1 MTDPTPGEA
10 LRHRA
15 HLAGIALNYTSFWG
29 EHRDVPASVI
39 ERALTAMGSHADTGA
54 VPSPVLVSQ
63 GHAAT
68 VPLHSDGTWRLF
80 TAETAERTLVCEGMG
95 AVAELPASLDMGYY
109 LLQAPD
115 ALAERLVI
123 VAPEHC
129 WSPEPLR
136 QGERWWGLSAQ
147 LYALRSERNWGIGD
161 FTDLADLVSI
171 AAGQG
176 AAFVG
181 LSPLHALRADQPDA
195 ASPYSPSSRLALNT
209 LFIDVAAVPEFMRSS
224 AAQAL
229 FSDAA
234 FQQRLGALR
243 ASGEVRYAEVAAA
256 KQEMLWLLWDEF
268 QRSEWRTDSP
278 RAKAFRA
285 FMQSQADILGQHALY
300 EAIQCHLNAVA
311 PSVWGW
317 PAWPEPMRDP
327 QGADVKAFAQAH
339 ADQVQ
344 YRFWLQW
351 LAHGQ
356 LERVSQR
363 ARAMMPLGLY
373 CDLAVGANDGGSETW
388 TGQGLYARGMNV
400 GAPPDPLNHQG
411 QDWGLPPMNPCAL
424 VAAHFLPMRRLLT
437 SVMRPAGALRMDHV
451 MALMRLF
458 WTSADGGAYV
468 YYPLDALLAVM
479 SIESHRHQCLVIGE
493 DLGNVAP
500 QMREAM
506 AQKTLL
512 SYRPLIFERAD
523 GGAFRPP
530 AHWPHQ
536 ALAVV
541 STHDLPTLRGFW
553 AAEDIEVQSRL
564 GWLSAPDAHARAL
577 MDRAQDR
584 VRLLIALSEEG
595 LLPTGATADPQ
606 SVPEANAGFVAA
618 VHRYLAR
625 TPCWLAAVQ
634 LEDVTGQLEQ
644 VNVPG
649 STEAMQPNW
658 RRRLSVPLEKLST
671 HPCFSDI
678 AAAMRAERG
687 GAALPFSEALPP
699 LDTADIPLATYRV
712 QFHEGNTFEQ
722 VTRAVPYL
730 HALGISHLYSSP
742 YLKAA
747 PGSTHGYNVVD
758 PTRLNPEVGSEATHT
773 ALCEAL
779 QSHGLSQVLDI
790 VPNHMGVLDSTNP
803 WWQDVLEHGRASAH
817 AGTFD
822 IEWEPTA
829 PEMHGRVLLP
839 MLGGHYGRVLESGE
853 LQVAFDPDGG
863 KFSVRYWDHE
873 LPIDP
878 QHYARIFAAVPAPV
892 SGGER
897 DGDSLAQMQSLVDAF
912 GNLPC
917 RDTSDDNERS
927 MRQRDAPLHQR
938 RLAELAGEHAWVRQ
952 WIDAILTQWNGQ
964 KDMPE
969 SFDALDQLLRDQ
981 AYRLADWRV
990 AGDDINYRRFFDVN
1004 SLAAVR
1010 MEDPAV
1016 FEATHA
1022 CIFRW
1027 LAEGKI
1033 SGLRI
1038 DHPDGL
1044 ADPAQYFDRLQKR
1057 YASLARAA
1065 GREPRALYL
1074 IVEKILADHEPIPQ
1088 DWPVHGATGYRFSSL
1103 VNGLFVEPA
1112 SQAAFDDAYSAFT
1125 GDRKEF
1131 EEAVHE
1137 CKKHIIETSL
1147 FSDLGW
1153 LADTLYRISRTDR
1166 KTCDFTRNQLRIAL
1180 TEVAAV
1186 FPVYRTYIA
1195 PDGTGLS
1202 DTDRQHIEWAIAAAR
1217 RRMGTAE
1224 GGVLAYLQGVF
1235 VGTEGLHRPALR
1247 GAFLRRWQQFTAP
1260 VMAKS
1265 VEDTA
1270 FYRYV
1275 RLVSL
1280 NDVGSE
1286 PRRFGLSAA
1295 AFHQANLQ
1303 RSRRLPHGLLATS
1316 THDSKRSEDLRARL
1330 NVLSEIP
1337 ALWEDTAIQLRELGT
1352 RFTTEIDGAVV
1363 PSPHDL
1369 WALYQAL
1376 VGIWPAEGANAD
1388 ERIGLRDRAKQY
1400 MVKAMREAK
1409 QATNWLFPNEAY
1421 EAAVDRYIDG
1431 VLSTE
1436 RFVRELEKFVQS
1448 IAPYGSRNSLC
1459 QLALKLTVPGV
1470 PDIYQGCE
1478 QWNFSLV
1485 DPDNRR
1491 PVDFTELER
1500 SLEKV
1505 RAHYAQGYP
1514 AVQAWQQMLGACPTP
1529 QVKQL
1534 VTWRLLQLRQKMP
1547 DLFLNST
1554 YLPLTVEGPSA
1565 EHAVAFARIREGRAI
1580 VVVCSRLLYG
1590 LTAMGW
1596 RGTRVALAAVH
1607 PVLDKIPRW
1616 RNWMT
1621 GALLVADQNEGMELD
1636 GLMGEPQPEGGTLPF
1651 VVLVPEE
1658 VE

>member
-1 MTDPTPGEA
+1 MTDPISGEA
-10 LRHRA
+10 LRQRA
-15 HLAGIALNYTSFWG
+15 QLAGIALHYTSFWG
-29 EHRDVPASVI
+29 EHREVPATVI
-39 ERALTAMGSHADTGA
+39 ERALDAMGEHADTTA
-54 VPSPVLVSQ
+54 VPSAVLVTHGTASD
-63 GHAAT
+63 
-68 VPLHSDGTWRLF
+68 VPLEAEGPWRLF
-80 TAETAERTLVCEGMG
+80 TAETAERTLVCEGHG
-95 AVAELPASLDMGYY
+95 TTAQLPASLEMGYY
-109 LLQAPD
+109 ALQA
-115 ALAERLVI
+115 AGSAKERLVI

-161 FTDLADLVSI
+161 FSDLTDLVSI

-181 LSPLHALRADQPDA
+181 LSPLHALRADQPEA

-209 LFIDVAAVPEFMRSS
+209 LFIDVAAVPEFMRSA

-243 ASGEVRYAEVAAA
+243 ASDTVRYAEVTTA
-256 KQEMLWLLWDEF
+256 KQEMLSLLWDEF
-268 QRSEWRTDSP
+268 LRSEWEASSP
-278 RAKAFRA
+278 RAEAFRE
-285 FMQSQADILGQHALY
+285 FMQRNADVLGQHALY
-300 EAIQCHLNAVA
+300 EAIQYHLHAID
-311 PSVWGW
+311 PGVWGW
-317 PAWPEPMRDP
+317 PAWPEAMQDP
-327 QGADVKAFAQAH
+327 HGAAVKAFAQEH
-339 ADQVQ
+339 AQQVH

-351 LAHGQ
+351 LAHEQ
-356 LERVSQR
+356 LDRVSQR

-388 TGQGLYARGMNV
+388 TGQGLYAHGMRV

-424 VAAHFLPMRRLLT
+424 AASHFLPMRRLLK

-458 WTSADGGAYV
+458 WTSADGGTYV
-468 YYPLDALLAVM
+468 SYPLDALLTIM
-479 SIESHRHQCLVIGE
+479 SIESHRQQCLVIGE

-506 AQKTLL
+506 AQRTLL
-512 SYRPLIFERAD
+512 SYRPLIFERVD
-523 GGAFRPP
+523 GGAFRAP

-553 AAEDIEVQSRL
+553 AAEDIDVQSRL

-584 VRLLIALSEEG
+584 VRLLIALNEEG
-595 LLPTGATADPQ
+595 LLPEGATADPQ
-606 SVPEANAGFVAA
+606 SVPEANADFAAA

-658 RRRLSVPLEKLST
+658 RRRLSVPLEKLAT
-671 HPCFSDI
+671 HACFSAI

-687 GAALPFSEALPP
+687 GAALPFSEALPA

-742 YLKAA
+742 YLKAV

-758 PTRLNPEVGSEATHT
+758 PTRLNPEVGSETTHA

-779 QSHGLSQVLDI
+779 QAHGLSQVLDI
-790 VPNHMGVLDSTNP
+790 VPNHMGVLDANNP

-829 PEMHGRVLLP
+829 PDMHGRVLLP

-853 LQVAFDPDGG
+853 LQMAFDAKCGR
-863 KFSVRYWDHE
+863 FSVRYWDHE

-878 QHYARIFAAVPAPV
+878 QHYARIFAAVAPPI
-892 SGGER
+892 SGGDR

-912 GNLPC
+912 GNLPS
-917 RDTSDDNERS
+917 RNAVDDNERA

-938 RLAELAGEHAWVRQ
+938 RLAELAAEHPWVRQ
-952 WIDAILTQWNGQ
+952 WIDALLTQWNGH
-964 KDMPE
+964 KETPE

-1016 FEATHA
+1016 FEAAHA

-1044 ADPAQYFDRLQKR
+1044 ADPAQYFDRLQRR

-1074 IVEKILADHEPIPQ
+1074 IVEKILADHEPLPQ

-1153 LADTLYRISRTDR
+1153 LADTLYNISRTDR

-1202 DTDRQHIEWAIAAAR
+1202 DTDRQHIEWTIASAR

-1235 VGTEGLHRPALR
+1235 LGTEGQHAPELR

-1286 PRRFGLSAA
+1286 PRRFGLSGA

-1352 RFTTEIDGAVV
+1352 RFSTEVDGVTV
-1363 PSPHDL
+1363 PSAHDL

-1376 VGIWPAEGANAD
+1376 VGIWPAGGAD
-1388 ERIGLRDRAKQY
+1388 VQERISLRERAKEY

-1421 EAAVDRYIDG
+1421 EAAVHRYIDG
-1431 VLSTE
+1431 ALSTE
-1436 RFVRELEKFVQS
+1436 RFVRELEKFVQAV
-1448 IAPYGSRNSLC
+1448 APYGFQNSLC

-1491 PVDFTELER
+1491 PVDFEALER
-1500 SLEKV
+1500 SLEQV
-1505 RAHYAQGYP
+1505 QSLYAQGYP
-1514 AVQAWQQMLGACPTP
+1514 SVQAWTDMLTAVPDAK
-1529 QVKQL
+1529 VKQL

-1547 DLFLNST
+1547 DLFLSST
-1554 YLPLTVEGPSA
+1554 YLPLTIEGPSA
-1565 EHAVAFARIREGRAI
+1565 EHAVAFARIRDGKAM
-1580 VVVCSRLLYG
+1580 VVICSRLLYG
-1590 LTAMGW
+1590 LTEMGW
-1596 RGTRVALAAVH
+1596 RGTRFAIAPAH
-1607 PVLDKIPRW
+1607 PVLGKVARW
-1616 RNWMT
+1616 KNWVT
-1621 GALLVADQNEGMELD
+1621 GATMAAEAED
-1636 GLMGEPQPEGGTLPF
+1636 GIEIETLMGEAQPQGGALPF
-1651 VVLVPEE
+1651 VVLVPEDIE
-1658 VE
+1658 